1 MSTKPDPAEPATT
14 PAAAPGAVAQNLE
27 LVIERLKDIRHLGPQ
42 THFSDL
48 AKEALVCAR
57 AALAAVPKHP
67 IPPLGQS
74 LQNSGLEPDWNG
86 HAMAEKK
93 DAAQGDAKHLVD
105 AVTAVMSKHGLID
118 HLTLGATERFC
129 DELLATFTANAEQGV
144 VLPSPI
150 TPAPQ
155 GYAWRGM
162 NPDLSDAINKLALND
177 AVAYAS
183 LNAGIVQGLSQADTL
198 AHIVLNLATSKGQLE
213 AELYRLAA
221 LSPPGKAAL

>member
-1 MSTKPDPAEPATT
+1 MSTT
-14 PAAAPGAVAQNLE
+14 PAPSNPTATPDLEDLRATAKPTALSARLRELRCFGPDHFPLLEQAADE
-27 LVIERLKDIRHLGPQ
+27 IERYHGGML
-42 THFSDL
+42 
-48 AKEALVCAR
+48 
-57 AALAAVPKHP
+57 AALAAMP
-67 IPPLGQS
+67 
-74 LQNSGLEPDWNG
+74 
-86 HAMAEKK
+86 A
-93 DAAQGDAKHLVD
+93 AAQGDAKHLVD